1 MLSIIIQFKI
11 IHTLVETYRQ
21 FTNLK
26 FTNLETGKQGPAIVL
41 SLEGEAQDEILEL
54 DKAMIFGTGGVDKI
68 IEW

>member
-1 MLSIIIQFKI
+1 M
-11 IHTLVETYRQ
+11 VETYRQ
-21 FTNLK
+21 

-54 DKAMIFGTGGVDKI
+54 DKAMITGTGGVDKI